1 MKKLLFVLNIG
12 FDKPGPSVHLLQDI
26 IQAGLNKD
34 CLIDVILAKTQSD
47 GETMPVFLSKNENLR
62 YTCID
67 VSEQK
72 SCGFIRR
79 YLREIRF
86 SQKCFEKINRFA
98 TKYDAIF
105 VQSTPAAY
113 FYLYKFKRLKSRIVF
128 NVQDIFP
135 YNLKLSGQLPLEKLS
150 FPVFKKLQNIG
161 YQIADQIITISD
173 DMKQTLIDDGVDA
186 KKIAV
191 VYNWSYSDA
200 PISLKKL
207 DYDNV
212 FDLSLKQTQF
222 NVIYAGN
229 IGKMQNVELIAK
241 TAQRMV
247 HDTSIHFYI
256 IGDGANRHNVEKLVA
271 GLNNVT
277 MCPMQAA
284 KYAESVYAQ
293 ADVNII
299 PLMPGGIRTAL
310 PSKTATVLRTDKPV
324 VFCVD
329 KNSKTE
335 ALFSKMKDV
344 YFCDCEKPDELVF
357 LLNNLKSHKG
367 ESKRVRETPSF
378 ITIKNSY
385 KYVDYMINDT
395 CR

>member
-1 MKKLLFVLNIG
+1 
-12 FDKPGPSVHLLQDI
+12 
-26 IQAGLNKD
+26 
-34 CLIDVILAKTQSD
+34 
-47 GETMPVFLSKNENLR
+47 
-62 YTCID
+62 
-67 VSEQK
+67 
-72 SCGFIRR
+72 
-79 YLREIRF
+79 
-86 SQKCFEKINRFA
+86 
-98 TKYDAIF
+98 
-105 VQSTPAAY
+105 
-113 FYLYKFKRLKSRIVF
+113 
-128 NVQDIFP
+128 
-135 YNLKLSGQLPLEKLS
+135 
-150 FPVFKKLQNIG
+150 
-161 YQIADQIITISD
+161 
-173 DMKQTLIDDGVDA
+173 
-186 KKIAV
+186 
-191 VYNWSYSDA
+191 
-200 PISLKKL
+200 
-207 DYDNV
+207 
-212 FDLSLKQTQF
+212 
-222 NVIYAGN
+222 
-229 IGKMQNVELIAK
+229 
-241 TAQRMV
+241 
-247 HDTSIHFYI
+247 
-256 IGDGANRHNVEKLVA
+256 
-271 GLNNVT
+271 
-277 MCPMQAA
+277 MQAA